1 MHALKAAARSRFVLG
16 IDRDRA
22 ALGVARRAGRERGIG
37 NAAFLAADLEQ
48 GLPIRGGTFDTVI
61 CLDLLEHVVERDRL
75 LGEIRRVLRPGGA
88 LLLAVPNRAT
98 SWKRRLAR
106 AGLFAYS
113 DPDHKIE
120 YTLPELTARA
130 RPERLSHRADAHGR
144 LRHAADR
151 RDQRRGQR
159 VARALP
165 AHHGGAPA
173 AGAPLSGRERGLL
186 RGLRG
191 GMKILFATEYYRPFT
206 PGGTSWSLE
215 LLARELG
222 RRGHGVAI
230 VTPSYGA
237 PRREIVDGVTVFRFP
252 FWRRLPPG
260 RISRRCATT

>member
-1 MHALKAAARSRFVLG
+1 MMPRALARPLLGGVVFANNKAKRLAIRLTRWTGKSREYVHPKHLLGEADVDQYWYLAHLAPHAAVLDVGAGHGMHALKAAARSRIVLG

-22 ALGVARRAGRERGIG
+22 ALGVATRAGRERRIR

-120 YTLPELTARA
+120 YTLPEL
-130 RPERLSHRADAHGR
+130 
-144 LRHAADR
+144 AA
-151 RDQRRGQR
+151 
-159 VARALP
+159 
-165 AHHGGAPA
+165 
-173 AGAPLSGRERGLL
+173 
-186 RGLRG
+186 
-191 GMKILFATEYYRPFT
+191 
-206 PGGTSWSLE
+206 
-215 LLARELG
+215 ELG
-222 RRGHGVAI
+222 RNGFRIVRMHTAVYDTPLIGVIDVAGS
-230 VTPSYGA
+230 VSLALY
-237 PRREIVDGVTVFRFP
+237 RRITEAR
-252 FWRRLPPG
+252 RRLA
-260 RISRRCATT
+260 RRYPEESAGFFAVCAAE